1 MKTTMTLSQSL
12 GINPFDVLDRDIDDV
27 ILIINFYLAM
37 GKEEPSQKTN
47 VETKQP
53 HSNDGFWDM

>member
-1 MKTTMTLSQSL
+1 MTLSQNL

-27 ILIINFYLAM
+27 ILVINFYLEM
-37 GKEEPSQKTN
+37 GNKSENKN
-47 VETKQP
+47 KVETKQP